1 VNESGRDVLYAT
13 VKRTIQDQ
21 TVRYIERLSNRLIDS
36 LEDSFIVDSG
46 LSYSGAGVTEISG
59 LYHLEGKTVVA
70 LCNGAVV
77 KDLTV
82 LNGAITLPQES
93 TLVHIGLPITSRIKT
108 LPVTID
114 ARGIG
119 AFGQSYIKNVNKS
132 NLRVYQTRGLMVGYD
147 ANNLVQFKQRT
158 TEPYGSPPS
167 WITDE
172 IEIQVKPD
180 WNSSGQLIIQ
190 QTDPLPVTV
199 LSMVMEVALGG

>member
-1 VNESGRDVLYAT
+1 
-13 VKRTIQDQ
+13 
-21 TVRYIERLSNRLIDS
+21 
-36 LEDSFIVDSG
+36 
-46 LSYSGAGVTEISG
+46 
-59 LYHLEGKTVVA
+59 
-70 LCNGAVV
+70 
-77 KDLTV
+77 
-82 LNGAITLPQES
+82 
-93 TLVHIGLPITSRIKT
+93 
-108 LPVTID
+108 
-114 ARGIG
+114 
-119 AFGQSYIKNVNKS
+119 
-132 NLRVYQTRGLMVGYD
+132 MVGYD